1 MRRTSV
7 EIAAQLVS
15 VTANLTFGQSA
26 FLSDNKMIIIW
37 MTAILCSASYLAKV
51 VNFETDVYVWSSKS
65 EITPHDRFALH
76 RKISGMAVAMSRP
89 ATDLKVRNN
98 DMGRE
103 CSAGF
108 GRVGN

>member
-37 MTAILCSASYLAKV
+37 MTAILCSARYLAKV
-51 VNFETDVYVWSSKS
+51 VNFETDVYVWSSKLRHLVAG
-65 EITPHDRFALH
+65 EENFHFGCLMLLRWCALCGDRNLKLLH
-76 RKISGMAVAMSRP
+76 M
-89 ATDLKVRNN
+89 TDLLSMEKYQVWL
-98 DMGRE
+98 
-103 CSAGF
+103 
-108 GRVGN
+108 